1 MFKYAFTLIGSLVS
15 FASFAQIAQDGPYLV
30 REGNKVISRSVL
42 NDVVKIDTLN
52 ETDSIPVSFAA
63 NPDWNFKFRLRKAI
77 SIPATSYK
85 AVNKLLVLSDIEG
98 EFEAFRALMIANKV
112 MDANYNWIFGK
123 AHVVICGDLFDRGK
137 DVIPYL
143 WLLYRLEADAIGKG
157 GFLHVLLGNH
167 DVMNMAGDLRY
178 LASKYP
184 ASAQLLRTEYG
195 DLIGEK
201 TEIGKWLRSKNA
213 VEKIGNRLFLHAG
226 ISPEINATD
235 LNLAKLNE
243 RCRAFYG
250 IPSKQLSDE
259 GKLLMSSKGPF
270 WFRGY
275 FGENN
280 VAVSTVDSTLK
291 KFGVKQIFVGHTI
304 TKQNIAA
311 YYNFKVIGVDV
322 DQHRGNRKAAMFIGD
337 EGFVVDD
344 KNLREPIKIA
354 P

>member
-1 MFKYAFTLIGSLVS
+1 MLKYAFTLIGLLICFSS
-15 FASFAQIAQDGPYLV
+15 CAQMEQDGPYLV
-30 REGNKVISRSVL
+30 KEGNKVISRSIV

-52 ETDSIPVSFAA
+52 ETDSIPVSFSA
-63 NPDWNFKFRLRKAI
+63 NPDWNFKFRLRKSI

-85 AVNKLLVLSDIEG
+85 SVDKLLVLSDIEG

-112 MDANYNWIFGK
+112 MDVNYNWIFGK
-123 AHVVICGDLFDRGK
+123 AHVVICGDLFDRGR

-143 WLLYRLEADAIGKG
+143 WLLYRLEADAIEKG

-184 ASAQLLRTEYG
+184 ASAQLFGVAYG
-195 DLIGEK
+195 DLIGER

-226 ISPEINATD
+226 ISPEINAAD
-235 LNLAKLNE
+235 LTLAELNK

-250 IPSKQLSDE
+250 MSTKQLNDE
-259 GKLLMSSKGPF
+259 GTLLMSSKGPF

-291 KFGVKQIFVGHTI
+291 KFGAKQIFVGHTI

-322 DQHRGNRKAAMFIGD
+322 DQHRGNRKAALFIGD
-337 EGFVVDD
+337 AGFVVDD
-344 KNLREPIKIA
+344 KNLREPIKLA
-354 P
+354 Q